1 MKIDLGKL
9 VINLFDRSMYF
20 MHNSEILNELCE
32 NNKFQF
38 IWVNDDNVI
47 IIDKIK
53 PPPTYFISIP
63 RKSIDIGIFGEIFFE
78 SPEIELAF
86 KLAY

>member
-9 VINLFDRSMYF
+9 VINLNNRSMYF
-20 MHNSEILNELCE
+20 MHNSEILNDLCE

-38 IWVNDDNVI
+38 IWIDGDNI
-47 IIDKIK
+47 FIIDKIK
-53 PPPTYFISIP
+53 PPPSYFTSIP
-63 RKSIDIGIFGEIFFE
+63 RKNTDIGIFGEILFE